1 MVGEMWKRDWIP
13 PEKTFFLQK
22 ISKLDLSSNQLSDSL
37 SVEQVMELA
46 AAVVRR
52 YAARGIIPAK
62 DTEDVV
68 SSMMEKY
75 LLKRDRIVDGFNGKA
90 QITTYLTAVF
100 NRMCC
105 EVIRS
110 ESRHWYCVTDSD
122 EAALADAGYRHADI
136 DTVIGSEVNH
146 LQQLLNDRSREG
158 AKLALMIQFFHGL
171 PVSVECAAKWA
182 GEKSDRVVRLLT
194 PVRQECSKGELFAL
208 LAQAVNLVESKK
220 VKGDAVRMWLHKQI
234 DRLVDAM
241 NRENSVHHN
250 RETLVML
257 FERLVPAGDD
267 AVRCFN

>member
-1 MVGEMWKRDWIP
+1 MDSLRKSL
-13 PEKTFFLQK
+13 FFEK
-22 ISKLDLSSNQLSDSL
+22 ISKLDQSRNQLSDSL

-75 LLKRDRIVDGFNGKA
+75 LLKRDRIVDGFNAKA
-90 QITTYLTAVF
+90 QLTTYLTAVF

-146 LQQLLNDRSREG
+146 LQQLLNDRGREG

-171 PVSVECAAKWA
+171 PVSANCAREWA
-182 GEKSDRVVRLLT
+182 GSNADEVSRLLAFN
-194 PVRQECSKGELFAL
+194 QQGYSKGELFGIM
-208 LAQAVNLVESKK
+208 AQAVNLVESKR
-220 VKGDAVRMWLHKQI
+220 VKGDAVRMWFHKQV
-234 DRLVDAM
+234 DHLVDAM

-257 FERLVPAGDD
+257 FERLTPTGDD
-267 AVRCFN
+267 VVSCL

>member
-1 MVGEMWKRDWIP
+1 MDQSR
-13 PEKTFFLQK
+13 
-22 ISKLDLSSNQLSDSL
+22 NQLSDSL

-68 SSMMEKY
+68 SSMMEKF
-75 LLKRDRIVDGFNGKA
+75 LLKSDRIMEGFNAKA
-90 QITTYLTAVF
+90 QLTTYLTAVF

-110 ESRHWYCVTDSD
+110 ESRHWYALTDSD
-122 EAALADAGYRHADI
+122 AAVVADAGYRHADI

-146 LQQLLNDRSREG
+146 LRQLLNDRGREG
-158 AKLALMIQFFHGL
+158 VKLALMIRFFHGL
-171 PVSVECAAKWA
+171 PVSANCAREWA
-182 GEKSDRVVRLLT
+182 GSYADEVCRLLALN
-194 PVRQECSKGELFAL
+194 QQGCSKGELFGI
-208 LAQAVNLVESKK
+208 LAQAVNLVESKR
-220 VKGDAVRMWLHKQI
+220 VKGDAVRMWFHKQV
-234 DRLVDAM
+234 DNLVDNM

-267 AVRCFN
+267 AVSCFN